1 MELEKKIKIE
11 CPSCKTT
18 SDFEVYENINTKIY
32 PDLKD
37 QIKSGDLF
45 LFTCPK
51 CQTETIVDYGLIYQD
66 PEEKI
71 LIQYCKNEDEKN
83 AALGLFNK
91 ENMDD
96 IDKAQEIIGILD
108 SYDKRLVESLE
119 DLIEKIKIFDRG
131 LDDRLVE
138 LIKIFA
144 LDFFSKDQP
153 HQLLK
158 NIFYTDE
165 DGKDLIIFETEDDFF
180 ALDMDENLYNF
191 LKAKLRDLNLDEA
204 YVVDH
209 TWAGEVFD
217 KLVKLG

>member
-1 MELEKKIKIE
+1 MELKKKIKIE
-11 CPSCKTT
+11 CPSCKCE

-32 PDLKD
+32 PDLKEK
-37 QIKSGDLF
+37 IKSGQLF
-45 LFTCPK
+45 LFTCPQ

-71 LIQYCKNEDEKN
+71 LIQYCKNDQEKN

-96 IDKAQEIIGILD
+96 VDKAQEIIGILD

-119 DLIEKIKIFDRG
+119 ALVEKIKIFDRG

-153 HQLLK
+153 GEILK

-165 DGKDLIIFETEDDFF
+165 DGKDLIIFETADDFF

-191 LKAKLRDLNLDEA
+191 LKSKLKDLDLDEA
-204 YVVDH
+204 YVIDNK
-209 TWAGEVFD
+209 WAKEVFD

>member
-1 MELEKKIKIE
+1 MELKKNIKIE
-11 CPSCKTT
+11 CPSCKSE

-51 CQTETIVDYGLIYQD
+51 CQAETIVDYGLIYQD

-71 LIQYCKNEDEKN
+71 LIQYCKNDEEKN

-96 IDKAQEIIGILD
+96 VDKAQEIIEILD
-108 SYDKRLVESLE
+108 SYDKRLVESL
-119 DLIEKIKIFDRG
+119 DSLIEKINIFDRD
-131 LDDRLVE
+131 LDDRIVE

-153 HQLLK
+153 GENLK

-165 DGKDLIIFETEDDFF
+165 DGKDLIIFETQDDFF

-191 LKAKLRDLNLDEA
+191 LKAKLRELGLDEA
-204 YVVDH
+204 YIIDNK
-209 TWAGEVFD
+209 WAKEVFD